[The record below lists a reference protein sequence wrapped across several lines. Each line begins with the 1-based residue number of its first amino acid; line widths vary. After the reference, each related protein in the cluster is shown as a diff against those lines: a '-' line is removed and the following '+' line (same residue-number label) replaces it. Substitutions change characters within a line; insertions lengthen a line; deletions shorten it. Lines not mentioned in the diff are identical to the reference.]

1 MCSLLLI
8 ITLTSV
14 TVSPSFG
21 VTFTA
26 TGTVAWSASALLTT
40 SSPATVM
47 VMSASVVFGVKVV
60 SFSRESA
67 TPSTLAATIP
77 TAPAASRPPV
87 SQGQMAALVSVAPI
101 HHGVETAPP
110 PNA

>member
-1 MCSLLLI
+1 MTVATVLPSAALMVTCAFGSVLPLISVLSSAPLPSVSLLAI
-8 ITLTSV
+8 
-14 TVSPSFG
+14 
-21 VTFTA
+21 
-26 TGTVAWSASALLTT
+26 
-40 SSPATVM
+40 VM
-47 VMSASVVFGVKVV
+47 VGVAVFAVL
-60 SFSRESA
+60 SRESA